1 MLESVNLT
9 CNIFDDVEME
19 SLTNALANNCRL
31 RKLKLRCNYNITP
44 AGWQTLFQL
53 LQRPSC
59 RLESLDI
66 GSNNLTDETV
76 RSLASVQR
84 QQIERIE
91 P

>member
-9 CNIFDDVEME
+9 CTIFDDVEME

-31 RKLKLRCNYNITP
+31 RKLKLRCNYNITH

-66 GSNNLTDETV
+66 GANNLTDETV
-76 RSLASVQR
+76 RFLPVSLPTAAD
-84 QQIERIE
+84 
-91 P
+91 